1 LTAGHLAS
9 AAAEGQRAKPPSPA
23 RWGRAGAAGARA
35 TERSRARAH
44 PLVHPLPTALPPVVR
59 SEWPRRRTVRKCMA
73 GTCKLR
79 PGTWERWGV
88 AALCIACGFGLKV
101 GLALHLWVWAYIG
114 RRTWPRRSI
123 WAGLCWA
130 ARLLQISAVEAGR
143 QLGPGNGMPLR
154 RPFSATSTLASL
166 QIRLLVTSHHRTA
179 THACKSQVT

>member
-88 AALCIACGFGLKV
+88 AALCIAV
-101 GLALHLWVWAYIG
+101 APSG
-114 RRTWPRRSI
+114 RRPK
-123 WAGLCWA
+123 APA
-130 ARLLQISAVEAGR
+130 ATAT
-143 QLGPGNGMPLR
+143 
-154 RPFSATSTLASL
+154 TSTHRGGHGAGCRAAASS
-166 QIRLLVTSHHRTA
+166 TSTR
-179 THACKSQVT
+179 VPV